1 MEEDGRG
8 WRGIEAIEEIE
19 EIEGIEEIEEI
30 DRDRDRKKNIY
41 QLKIK

>member
-1 MEEDGRG
+1 MEEDGRRWKRKEEEG
-8 WRGIEAIEEIE
+8 RGIEAIEEIDRDR
-19 EIEGIEEIEEI
+19 